1 MSEDTQPEINAPLTA
16 DEKQRLARIW
26 NMADAC
32 MSELNADGDVAF
44 LLCLVRKMEL
54 AAQDVAINQTRLIE
68 INNGLKQKN
77 TELERDKAKQA
88 NEIGKLRKLCWP
100 NKAQDV
106 RRTFSNEIISVNDIT
121 VDDVE
126 TIYNWHGSTMFR
138 IPTEIFPTERRDEEP
153 VPSRKI
159 RLDDL
164 MDAHAKYM
172 IGKALAMKG
181 SKECH

>member
-1 MSEDTQPEINAPLTA
+1 MSEDTQPQINQPLTA

-26 NMADAC
+26 NMADAS
-32 MSELNADGDVAF
+32 MSQLNAEEDVAF
-44 LLCLVRKMEL
+44 LLCIVRKMEL
-54 AAQDVAINQTRLIE
+54 ASLDAVLNQNRLIE

-77 TELERDKAKQA
+77 TELQRDKAKQA

-106 RRTFSNEIISVNDIT
+106 RRTFSNEIISTNDIT
-121 VDDVE
+121 IDDVE

-138 IPTEIFPTERRDEEP
+138 IPEEIFPTERRDEEP
-153 VPSRKI
+153 VPTRKI

-164 MDAHAKYM
+164 MDAYAKYM
-172 IGKALAMKG
+172 IGKTLARMTDK
-181 SKECH
+181 